1 MVAMRSQPNEFNILA
16 SEANWAWPEA
26 LRDIFEPRGVN
37 LLVAHSASEFV
48 DVIKR
53 KRIHTTIVD
62 MDSDS
67 SGKSEIDGL
76 MTIRIIRMNYPL
88 LPCILLASEVGA
100 TTLSQAL
107 QLDVF
112 SVIDKPV
119 DMEVLQGQLNRLF
132 VKKYHSN
139 IFAQ

>member
-1 MVAMRSQPNEFNILA
+1 MVAMRSQPDEFNILA

-62 MDSDS
+62 MDS
-67 SGKSEIDGL
+67 EIDGL

-88 LPCILLASEVGA
+88 LPCILLASEVGEA
-100 TTLSQAL
+100 MLSQAL

-119 DMEVLQGQLNRLF
+119 DMEVLQDQLNRLF
-132 VKKYHSN
+132 TKKYHSD
-139 IFAQ
+139 IFAL

>member
-1 MVAMRSQPNEFNILA
+1 MAQSP
-16 SEANWAWPEA
+16 
-26 LRDIFEPRGVN
+26 G
-37 LLVAHSASEFV
+37 EFV
-48 DVIKR
+48 NVIEQ

-62 MDSDS
+62 MDSETS
-67 SGKSEIDGL
+67 GL

-100 TTLSQAL
+100 VMLSKAL

-119 DMEVLQGQLNRLF
+119 DMEVLQDQLNRLF
-132 VKKYHSN
+132 IKKYHSD

>member
-1 MVAMRSQPNEFNILA
+1 MVAMRAQHSEFNILA

-37 LLVAHSASEFV
+37 LLVAHSAGEFV
-48 DVIKR
+48 DVIKQ

-62 MDSDS
+62 MDS
-67 SGKSEIDGL
+67 EINGL

-100 TTLSQAL
+100 TMLSKAL

-132 VKKYHSN
+132 IKRYRSD

>member
-1 MVAMRSQPNEFNILA
+1 MVAMRAQHSEFNILT

-26 LRDIFEPRGVN
+26 LRDIFEPRGVS
-37 LLVAHSASEFV
+37 LLVAHSAGEFV
-48 DVIKR
+48 DVIKQT
-53 KRIHTTIVD
+53 RIHTTLVD
-62 MDSDS
+62 MD
-67 SGKSEIDGL
+67 SEIDGL

-100 TTLSQAL
+100 TMLSKAL

-119 DMEVLQGQLNRLF
+119 NMEVLQNQLNRLF
-132 VKKYHSN
+132 IKKYHSD

>member
-1 MVAMRSQPNEFNILA
+1 MVAMRAQHSEFNILS

-26 LRDIFEPRGVN
+26 LRDIFEPRGVS
-37 LLVAHSASEFV
+37 LLVAHNAGEFV
-48 DVIKR
+48 DVIKQT
-53 KRIHTTIVD
+53 RIHTTLVD
-62 MDSDS
+62 MD
-67 SGKSEIDGL
+67 SEIDGL

-100 TTLSQAL
+100 TMLSKAL

-119 DMEVLQGQLNRLF
+119 NMEVLQNQLNRLF
-132 VKKYHSN
+132 IKKYHSD

>member
-1 MVAMRSQPNEFNILA
+1 MVAMQSQPDEFNILA

-37 LLVAHSASEFV
+37 LLVAQSPGEFAN
-48 DVIKR
+48 VIEQ

-62 MDSDS
+62 
-67 SGKSEIDGL
+67 IDPETSGL

-100 TTLSQAL
+100 AMLSKAL

-119 DMEVLQGQLNRLF
+119 DMQVLQDQLNRLF
-132 VKKYHSN
+132 IKKYHSD